1 MCIKQLF
8 ADNKRIYKLYLK
20 QVIMEKRIRVNELEP
35 ESYKAMYGLEKY
47 LNSTNLSKIL
57 RELIKIRASQ
67 INGCAFCIDMHTK
80 DALENG
86 ETPRRIFAISAWWES
101 PLFNEKEKAVLQMT
115 EEITKIADKGLTSET
130 YKLAKANFSDN
141 EIAQIIMAISII
153 NVWNR
158 IAVSTHMIFDDY

>member
-1 MCIKQLF
+1 
-8 ADNKRIYKLYLK
+8 
-20 QVIMEKRIRVNELEP
+20 MEERIRVNDLEP

-47 LNSTNLSKIL
+47 LNSTSLSKSL

-80 DALENG
+80 DALEFG
-86 ETPRRIFAISAWWES
+86 ETNRRIFAISAWWES
-101 PLFNEKEKAVLQMT
+101 PLFDEKEKTALQMT
-115 EEITKIADKGLTSET
+115 DEITKISDKGLTSET
-130 YKLAKANFSDN
+130 YKRAKANFSDN
-141 EIAQIIMAISII
+141 EIAQIIMAISVI